1 MKGVATMK
9 ILIACLAMCLLVI
22 NACVRTESSDGR
34 IGSPS
39 IATPPPSLTVAGKP
53 IDIVVYRSRICG
65 CCGKW
70 LEHLQENNFNVREIR
85 TGELQAIKDK
95 YGVSQELASCH
106 TAIVDGYVIEGHVP
120 ADDIKKLLKTKPKI
134 IGIAV
139 PAMPIG
145 TPGMEMGDEKE
156 AYEVMSFDREK
167 HYQIFNSYKG
177 N

>member
-1 MKGVATMK
+1 MK
-9 ILIACLAMCLLVI
+9 ILIACLAMCLLI
-22 NACVRTESSDGR
+22 NSACVSTENTDGL
-34 IGSPS
+34 IGSTS
-39 IATPPPSLTVAGKP
+39 IATHP
-53 IDIVVYRSRICG
+53 
-65 CCGKW
+65 GKW

-85 TGELQAIKDK
+85 TGELKAIQDK
-95 YGVSQELASCH
+95 YGVPQELASCH
-106 TAIVDGYVIEGHVP
+106 TAIVDGYIVEGHVP
-120 ADDIKKLLKTKPKI
+120 ADDIRKLLQTKPKI

-177 N
+177 NW